1 VNIRRQP
8 VKDVQTVT
16 ADGEIVAPLIE
27 GVRIRPA
34 ITHSDARGT
43 VCEIY
48 NPAWGILEA
57 PLVYVYQTTIRPRR
71 VKGWV
76 LHREQDDRL
85 FFSLGTVKIV
95 LYDDRPG
102 SPTHKMLNEIH
113 LGGYNRGLITI
124 PRGVYHALEN
134 VGETDVLF
142 INMPTRP
149 YNHADPDKYRLPL
162 DTDLIPYRFDR

>member
-1 VNIRRQP
+1 VSIRRDP

-16 ADGEIVAPLIE
+16 AGGDLVAPLIE
-27 GVRIRPA
+27 GVRIRRA
-34 ITHSDARGT
+34 ITHPDARGT
-43 VCEIY
+43 VCEVY
-48 NPAWGILEA
+48 NPAWGIHEA
-57 PLVYVYQTTIRPRR
+57 PLVYVYQTTIRPHRI
-71 VKGWV
+71 KGWV

-113 LGGYNRGLITI
+113 LGEHNRGLITI

-149 YNHADPDKYRLPL
+149 YKHADPDKYRLPL